1 MQRWLRHSAILAFAL
16 FGAAPHAS
24 PSAAQPV
31 ADFPNKPITLIM
43 SWPAGTGID
52 LWHRAMGEAVA
63 KTLGQP
69 VIVDNRTG
77 ASGTAGPASMAAA
90 AKPDSYTIAHIPITV
105 FRLPAMQKVSFDPL
119 KDFTYIIHI
128 SGFLFG
134 TAVRADSQFKTFQ
147 DMVAWSRDN
156 PGKLTYGTPGAGT
169 SLHLGMEQ
177 IAARE
182 GVKWTMVPFKGGS
195 ETWAAVEGGHVM
207 AAAEGAGWWPLLDA
221 GRVRILALWSESRN
235 PRLPD
240 TPTLK
245 ELGYPFVFD
254 SPFGIAGPKGMD
266 PAVVK
271 KLHDAFQAAMSDPR
285 AMEIQKRYDYVN
297 RYMNTA
303 DYTRF
308 VSEQVAEQ
316 KTVIEQLGLAKKT
329 D

>member
-90 AKPDSYTIAHIPITV
+90 AKPDGYTIAHIPITV

-134 TAVRADSQFKTFQ
+134 TAVRADSQFKSFP
-147 DMVAWSRDN
+147 DMVAWARDN

-303 DYTRF
+303 GYTRF